1 MNNKKIVIIDLE
13 IGNVGSVKRAI
24 HHFGYQTIVSNRHED
39 INSATHLILPG
50 VGSFDEGMKKIHANR
65 IKEILVE
72 MVKIKNIPILG
83 ICLGMQ
89 LFATK
94 GYENKKETNGLNIIP
109 GLVKKLKNNTE
120 FKLPHIGWNNVVFKK
135 KNKIFKNILDNSDF
149 YYIHSYEFICQD
161 EVSII
166 GISNY
171 YHNFTSVV
179 NQNNIYGVQFH
190 PEKSLEQGLQIIK
203 NFLEIQYI

>member
-1 MNNKKIVIIDLE
+1 LNNKKIVIIDLG

-24 HHFGYQTIVSNRHED
+24 HHFGYQAIVSNKHED

-50 VGSFDEGMKKIHANR
+50 VGSFDEGMKKICANQ
-65 IKEILVE
+65 ITEILVE
-72 MVKIKNIPILG
+72 MAKIKNIPILG
-83 ICLGMQ
+83 ICLGMH
-89 LFATK
+89 LLATK
-94 GYENKKETNGLNIIP
+94 GYENNKETNGLNIIP

-120 FKLPHIGWNNVVFKK
+120 FKLPHIGWNEVVFKK
-135 KNKIFKNILDNSDF
+135 ENKIFKNILDNSDF

-161 EVSII
+161 EVNSI

-171 YHNFTSVV
+171 YNNFTSVV

-203 NFLEIQYI
+203 NFLEIEYI

>member
-1 MNNKKIVIIDLE
+1 MNNKKIIIIDLE

-24 HHFGYQTIVSNRHED
+24 HYFGYQAIVSNRHED

-94 GYENKKETNGLNIIP
+94 GYENNKETNGLNIIP

-171 YHNFTSVV
+171 CNNFTSVV

>member
-24 HHFGYQTIVSNRHED
+24 RHFGYQAIVSNSHED

-120 FKLPHIGWNNVVFKK
+120 FKLPHIGWNDVVFKK

-171 YHNFTSVV
+171 YNNFTSVV

-203 NFLEIQYI
+203 NFLEIEYI

>member
-1 MNNKKIVIIDLE
+1 MNNKKIVIIDLG

-24 HHFGYQTIVSNRHED
+24 HHFGYQAIVSNRHED

-50 VGSFDEGMKKIHANR
+50 VGSFDEGMKKICANQ
-65 IKEILVE
+65 ITEILVE
-72 MVKIKNIPILG
+72 MAKIKNIPILG
-83 ICLGMQ
+83 ICLGMH
-89 LFATK
+89 LLATK
-94 GYENKKETNGLNIIP
+94 GYENNKETNGLNIIP

-120 FKLPHIGWNNVVFKK
+120 FKLPHIGWNEVVFKK
-135 KNKIFKNILDNSDF
+135 ENKIFKNILDNSDF

-161 EVSII
+161 EVSSI

-171 YHNFTSVV
+171 YNNFTSVV

-203 NFLEIQYI
+203 NFLEIEYI

>member
-1 MNNKKIVIIDLE
+1 LNNKKIVIIDLG

-24 HHFGYQTIVSNRHED
+24 HHFGYQAIVSNRHED

-50 VGSFDEGMKKIHANR
+50 VGSFDEGMKKICANQ
-65 IKEILVE
+65 ITEILVE
-72 MVKIKNIPILG
+72 MAKIKNIPILG
-83 ICLGMQ
+83 ICLGMH
-89 LFATK
+89 LLATK
-94 GYENKKETNGLNIIP
+94 GYENNKETNGLNIIP

-120 FKLPHIGWNNVVFKK
+120 FKLPHIGWNEVVFKK
-135 KNKIFKNILDNSDF
+135 ENKIFKNILDNSDF

-161 EVSII
+161 EVSSI

-171 YHNFTSVV
+171 YNNFTSVV

-203 NFLEIQYI
+203 NFLEIEYI